1 MRVLARQ
8 LCRRNAVSPQLLDKF
23 PPASASPALGSQ
35 QNSWFSSGILQD
47 DADTM
52 SQLDA
57 EEVHFAAKLARLS
70 GLCYGQPDRL
80 AARLQAE
87 GMQVQAQ
94 GQTSFTRYNMARP

>member
-1 MRVLARQ
+1 
-8 LCRRNAVSPQLLDKF
+8 
-23 PPASASPALGSQ
+23 
-35 QNSWFSSGILQD
+35 
-47 DADTM
+47 M